1 MTADSNTA
9 RLTIRC
15 PDTPGIVASVTGFL
29 FNHGANILHLDQHSS
44 AVSGGEFF
52 MRVEFSTPDL
62 DLTQSA
68 LENAFVSSVAE
79 RYQMNWQIHYAAR
92 KRQMAIFV
100 SKHDHVLLDLLW
112 RHNRGELDCDIAV
125 VISNH
130 QDLRQE
136 VERFGLRF
144 EHIPAT
150 AESRQEAEAKALA
163 VLDDNIDVI
172 VLARYMQ
179 ILSADFVSRFE
190 ERIINIHHSFLPAF
204 AGADPY
210 QQAYD
215 KGVKLIGATAHYVTA
230 DLDQGPIIVQNL
242 ARVSHRHSRDDLRR
256 IGRDVERQVLAR
268 AVLWHLDDRVIVDRN
283 KTIVFR

>member
-1 MTADSNTA
+1 MSKLKNTA

-29 FNHGANILHLDQHSS
+29 FSHGANIWHLDQHSS
-44 AVSGGEFF
+44 AAANGEFF

-62 DLTQSA
+62 DMSQAA
-68 LENAFVSSVAE
+68 LESAFVSTVAE
-79 RYQMNWQIHYAAR
+79 RYQMNWHIHYAAK
-92 KRQMAIFV
+92 KRRMAIFV
-100 SKHDHVLLDLLW
+100 SKHDHALLELLW
-112 RHNRGELDCDIAV
+112 RHKQGELDCDISV

-130 QDLRQE
+130 PDLKDE

-144 EHIPAT
+144 EHIAAS
-150 AESRQEAEAKALA
+150 AETRDNAEQKALDI
-163 VLDDNIDVI
+163 VGKDTDLI

-179 ILSADFVSRFE
+179 ILSADFVARFSD
-190 ERIINIHHSFLPAF
+190 RIINIHHSFLPAF

-210 QQAYD
+210 QQAHD

-230 DLDQGPIIVQNL
+230 ELDQGPIIEQNI
-242 ARVSHRHSRDDLRR
+242 ARVSHRDNRDDLKR
-256 IGRDVERQVLAR
+256 IGRDLERQVLAR
-268 AVLWHLDDRVIVDRN
+268 AVTWHLDDRVIVDQN

>member
-1 MTADSNTA
+1 MTSSKHTA

-15 PDTPGIVASVTGFL
+15 EDKLGIVASVTGFL

-62 DLTQSA
+62 DMTQTA
-68 LENAFVSSVAE
+68 LEKAFVSSVAE
-79 RYQMNWQIHYAAR
+79 RYAMNWHIHYAAK

-130 QDLRQE
+130 NDLREE

-150 AESRQEAEAKALA
+150 ADTRGDAEQQALDI
-163 VLDDNIDVI
+163 LGNDIDVI

-179 ILSADFVSRFE
+179 ILSGEFVSRFK

-230 DLDQGPIIVQNL
+230 DLDQGPIIEQNL

-268 AVLWHLDDRVIVDRN
+268 AVVWHLDDRVIVDRN